1 MVTPTTKQL
10 CNAITEMDSSAQNA
24 FGQIRVIAEL
34 ALASLE
40 KPETYSTLEGLAKV
54 LIAIGEKA
62 RSAED
67 YINAT
72 AEDVGCNYKD
82 PAERRRDG
90 ARRKAS
96 EATTS
101 EVAA

>member
-1 MVTPTTKQL
+1 MATPTTKQL
-10 CNAITEMDSSAQNA
+10 CNAITEMDSSAQHA
-24 FGQIRVIAEL
+24 FGQIRAIAEL

-40 KPETYSTLEGLAKV
+40 KPETYSTLESIAQV

-62 RSAED
+62 TSAED
-67 YINAT
+67 HINAM

-82 PAERRRDG
+82 PAERRREG

-96 EATTS
+96 EATSS
-101 EVAA
+101 EAAA

>member
-1 MVTPTTKQL
+1 MATPTTKQL

-24 FGQIRVIAEL
+24 FGQIRAIAEL

-40 KPETYSTLEGLAKV
+40 KPETYSTLEGIAKV

-82 PAERRRDG
+82 PATRRRSD
-90 ARRKAS
+90 ARCQAREAS
-96 EATTS
+96 S
-101 EVAA
+101 GGVAA